1 MPDLADEFHGRW
13 RKRIIFR
20 ELELCRKDATL
31 EWRSLGPLDQR
42 LPVQEVVF
50 GDGACGDAFWWVVGQ
65 GAIFLEEAAM
75 CR

>member
-13 RKRIIFR
+13 RKRIIFG
-20 ELELCRKDATL
+20 ELEFGRKHPTL
-31 EWRSLGPLDQR
+31 EWRSLGSLDQR
-42 LPVQEVVF
+42 LPVQEVIF
-50 GDGACGDAFWWVVGQ
+50 GDGPCCDAFWWVVGQ